1 MSDVGGL
8 KITKATS
15 MAEPEVPRGWKPRSQ
30 EFSIK
35 LKPGKPPGAM
45 QWQDIQGRPVVR
57 SGRAWKLV
65 RTNAQQAPNNRN
77 NAGNAGKQQQPE
89 QDNNFK
95 LNEAQVERIN
105 NATRSTNNRI
115 NRKLGKGPFDDEV
128 DTSSE
133 KYKENIEKMKPYMA
147 LSDEQKSSIS
157 LYGQDGVQFYA
168 MLNKQ
173 LRTGST
179 EGLSPEDVEMNKF
192 IHANLRKGLEQLSP
206 KEGQLHRALSGDVV
220 SQLQNLK
227 PGDIYEDKGYGSYSD
242 QEKSIQMFIKK
253 DAPNAIITINS
264 KTARNVSPI
273 MEYDEGEHI
282 ALPGSKYKLAK
293 IGKTYSKKLNSN
305 VPQYIFEEI

>member
-1 MSDVGGL
+1 MSTRIRVPEGWL
-8 KITKATS
+8 TQTKS
-15 MAEPEVPRGWKPRSQ
+15 FGV
-30 EFSIK
+30 K
-35 LKPGKPPGAM
+35 LKPGKPSGAT
-45 QWQDIQGRPVVR
+45 QWQDIQGRPVIR
-57 SGRAWKLV
+57 SGRGWKLIKP
-65 RTNAQQAPNNRN
+65 NAQQTSNNKN
-77 NAGNAGKQQQPE
+77 NANNVNQQQE
-89 QDNNFK
+89 SKKDNNFK
-95 LNEAQVERIN
+95 LNEAQTERIN
-105 NATRSTNNRI
+105 NAVRSTNNRI

-293 IGKTYSKKLNSN
+293 IGKTYSKKLNSD